1 MTVPQKGKVFRPE
14 FLQGETFLQSPVAIA
29 KGCFGFLSPFKY
41 TGFPSGSA
49 IKNSLANAGHSG
61 LMPGSGRC
69 PGESENESERR
80 SVVSDSL
87 RPHGLYNPWDS
98 PG

>member
-1 MTVPQKGKVFRPE
+1 MTVPQKGKVFSPE

-61 LMPGSGRC
+61 LMPGLGRSFGEGKGYPLQNSGL
-69 PGESENESERR
+69 EI
-80 SVVSDSL
+80 
-87 RPHGLYNPWDS
+87 PWIVDLGVTKS
-98 PG
+98 QT